1 MKTAVIILSVLLGL
15 AIIWIG
21 AMFAE
26 KKNLLKDEDG
36 DYIPDVIEDK
46 VSDIKEGINTK
57 VENTKR
63 KIDNVKKALKE

>member
-63 KIDNVKKALKE
+63 KISNVKKALKE